1 VIKMKD
7 SVQQDQ
13 RITKEL
19 GRYRLASPSPG
30 LDERVLMA
38 ARKAWTNS
46 ESGLHWTDRW
56 MQACGK
62 FRQEI
67 LALASA
73 FMLILGVVMQLGGSQ
88 SVLADSMERLS
99 IMAAVSGSLHRATS
113 MECTVTKLGAADERV
128 QYRLRWNTTGVTRVE
143 MTSSGGTGQT
153 LWTSNGTISAVDE
166 EGGTVRST
174 SITNMLSK
182 WKAAAEFLNPAAI
195 AQHMER
201 FGLRQADAQGRAQ
214 PGVLVLVGQE
224 NQQVVEIAINARTG
238 LPIALKKYW
247 PAPVGMGKELA
258 GFEEVR
264 FQWNKSIP
272 QELFT
277 PGFSAI
283 KKQVH

>member
-7 SVQQDQ
+7 FMDQDQ

-30 LDERVLMA
+30 LHERVLLA
-38 ARKAWTNS
+38 AREAWTNS
-46 ESGLHWTDRW
+46 ESGLHWTNRW

-88 SVLADSMERLS
+88 SVLADSVERLTV
-99 IMAAVSGSLHRATS
+99 MAAVSGSLHRATS
-113 MECTVTKLGAADERV
+113 MDCTVTKPGAADGRV
-128 QYRLRWNTTGVTRVE
+128 QYRLRWNAAGVTRVE
-143 MTSSGGTGQT
+143 MTSAGGAGQT
-153 LWTSNGTISAVDE
+153 LWISNGTVSAVDH

-174 SITNMLSK
+174 SITHMPSK
-182 WKAAAEFLNPAAI
+182 WKAPMEFLTPAAI

-201 FGLRQADAQGRAQ
+201 FGLRQADGQGSAQ
-214 PGVLVLVGQE
+214 PGELVLVGQE
-224 NQQVVEIAINARTG
+224 NQQVVEIAVNARTA
-238 LPIALKKYW
+238 LPIALKKFLS
-247 PAPVGMGKELA
+247 APVGTGKELA

-264 FQWNKSIP
+264 FQWNKAIP
-272 QELFT
+272 QELFI
-277 PGFSAI
+277 PGLSAI
-283 KKQVH
+283 K